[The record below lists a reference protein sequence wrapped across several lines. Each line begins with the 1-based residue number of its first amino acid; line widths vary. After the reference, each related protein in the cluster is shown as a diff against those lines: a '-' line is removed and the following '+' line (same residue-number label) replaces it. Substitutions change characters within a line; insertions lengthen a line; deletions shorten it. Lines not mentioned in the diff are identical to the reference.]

1 MRLLAVHPSGLM
13 YTRVFL
19 TLEPLGLELIA
30 GAARAA
36 GHDVR
41 IVDLQVEHPRRLW
54 RLIDKWRPDAVCLG
68 GNYLA
73 NVPEIIDTAKAI
85 KTRRPDCFVFVG
97 GHSASFVAADLLAHA
112 AGAID
117 CVIKGEGETAVP
129 LLLQA
134 IQDGAAQIGAAQIGA
149 AQDGAP
155 QVGATLTGVPGA
167 VSAAG
172 EGPPPRFVESLDSVR
187 PARDLLAKRRRYF
200 IGTLDPCASIE
211 FARGCPWDCTFCS
224 AWTFYGRSY
233 RIASP
238 EVIARE
244 LANIREP
251 GVFIVDDV
259 AFVHAS
265 HGFAI
270 GEAIKRRG
278 IRKEYYLETR
288 GDVLLRNMDVFRFW
302 RDLGL
307 KIMFIGLEAIDAE
320 GLQRFRKRIDL
331 DRNMEALEAARSL
344 GIAVAVNLIA
354 DPSWDRERF
363 ETIRRWCL
371 EIPEVVN
378 ISVTTPYPGTE
389 IWQTEDRKLT
399 TRDYR
404 LFDIQHAVLP
414 TTLPLP
420 EFYAELVKTQ
430 QVLNRKHL
438 GFAAIRKTLGISTR
452 LLLHGQT
459 NFLRMIWKFNSVFD
473 PALQMAD
480 HARPVR
486 YELPL
491 RPAFAAVADKRA
503 LYVHKPAGRR
513 GRLLDDATE
522 QFVDASRSGA
532 G

>member
-1 MRLLAVHPSGLM
+1 MVAGPFKTGEIRQEFCMRLLAIHPSGLM

-19 TLEPLGLELIA
+19 TLEPLGLELVA
-30 GAARAA
+30 GAARVA

-41 IVDLQVEHPRRLW
+41 IVDLQVESPSRLW
-54 RLIDKWRPDAVCLG
+54 RLIDRWRPDAVCLG

-85 KTRRPDCFVFVG
+85 KIRLPGCFVFVG
-97 GHSASFVAADLLAHA
+97 GHSASFVAADLLAHG

-117 CVIKGEGETAVP
+117 CVIKGEGEAAVP
-129 LLLQA
+129 RLLRV
-134 IQDGAAQIGAAQIGA
+134 IQEGGE
-149 AQDGAP
+149 
-155 QVGATLTGVPGA
+155 LTSVPGT

-172 EGPPPRFVESLDSVR
+172 EGPPPTFVDSLDTIR
-187 PARDLLAKRRRYF
+187 PARDLLTRRRRYF

-233 RIASP
+233 RVASP
-238 EVIARE
+238 EVIADE
-244 LANIREP
+244 LARIREP

-259 AFVHAS
+259 AFVHAH
-265 HGFAI
+265 HGFEI
-270 GEAIKRRG
+270 GEAVQRRG
-278 IRKEYYLETR
+278 IRKQYYLETR
-288 GDVLLRNMDVFRFW
+288 GDVLLRNMEVFRFW

-307 KIMFIGLEAIDAE
+307 KIMFIGLEAIDEE
-320 GLQRFRKRIDL
+320 GLKNFRKRIGL
-331 DRNMEALEAARSL
+331 DRNMEALKAARSL
-344 GIAVAVNLIA
+344 GIAVAINLIA

-363 ETIRRWCL
+363 ETVRRWCL

-389 IWQTEDRKLT
+389 IWQTEQRRLT

-414 TTLPLP
+414 TKLPLP

-430 QVLNRKHL
+430 QVLNTKHL
-438 GFAAIRKTLGISTR
+438 GIAAARQTLGIAGK
-452 LLLHGQT
+452 LLLRGQT
-459 NFLRMIWKFNSVFD
+459 NFLRMIWKFNTVFN
-473 PALQMAD
+473 AQLQIAD
-480 HARPVR
+480 HARPVQ
-486 YELPL
+486 YELPT
-491 RPAFAAVADKRA
+491 RPEFATIADKRA

-513 GRLLDDATE
+513 ARTLDDATE
-522 QFVDASRSGA
+522 KFVDASRFDTGSS
-532 G
+532 

>member
-1 MRLLAVHPSGLM
+1 MRLLAVHPTGLM

-19 TLEPLGLELIA
+19 TLEPLGLELVA

-41 IVDLQVEHPRRLW
+41 IVDLQVERPSRLW
-54 RLIDKWRPDAVCLG
+54 KLVDQWRPDAVCLA

-73 NVPEIIDTAKAI
+73 NVPEIVDTARAI
-85 KTRRPDCFVFVG
+85 KSRLPGCFVFAG
-97 GHSASFVAADLLAHA
+97 GHSASFVATDLLAHG

-117 CVIKGEGETAVP
+117 CVVKGEGEAAVP
-129 LLLQA
+129 RLLRA
-134 IQDGAAQIGAAQIGA
+134 VQDHE
-149 AQDGAP
+149 D
-155 QVGATLTGVPGA
+155 LTKVPGA
-167 VSAAG
+167 ISAAG
-172 EGPPPRFVESLDSVR
+172 EGPPPQFIESLDTVR
-187 PARDLLAKRRRYF
+187 PARDLLARRRRYF

-233 RIASP
+233 RVASP
-238 EVIARE
+238 EVIADE
-244 LANIREP
+244 LARIREP

-259 AFVHAS
+259 AFVHARQ
-265 HGFAI
+265 GFEI
-270 GEAIKRRG
+270 GEAIQRRG
-278 IRKEYYLETR
+278 IRKQYYLETR
-288 GDVLLRNMDVFRFW
+288 GDVLLRNMEVFRFW

-320 GLQRFRKRIDL
+320 GLKKFRKRIDL

-344 GIAVAVNLIA
+344 GISVAINLIA
-354 DPSWDRERF
+354 DPSWDHDRF

-378 ISVTTPYPGTE
+378 LSVTTPYPGTE
-389 IWQTEDRKLT
+389 IWQTEQRRLT

-414 TTLPLP
+414 TKLPLP

-430 QVLNRKHL
+430 QVLNNKHL
-438 GFAAIRKTLGISTR
+438 GMAAVRQTLGIAGK
-452 LLLHGQT
+452 LLLRGQT
-459 NFLRMIWKFNSVFD
+459 NFLRMIWNFNSVFN

-480 HARPVR
+480 HARPVQ
-486 YELPL
+486 YELPV
-491 RPAFAAVADKRA
+491 RPEFTAVADKRA
-503 LYVHKPAGRR
+503 LYVHNPAGRR
-513 GRLLDDATE
+513 GRILDDATE
-522 QFVDASRSGA
+522 QFVEKTRSGA

>member
-1 MRLLAVHPSGLM
+1 MKLLAVHPSGLM

-19 TLEPLGLELIA
+19 TLEPLGLELVA

-41 IVDLQVEHPRRLW
+41 IVDLQVEQPRRMW
-54 RLIDKWRPDAVCLG
+54 RLIDHWQPDAVCLG

-85 KTRRPDCFVFVG
+85 KVRLPRSFVFVG
-97 GHSASFVAADLLAHA
+97 GHSASFVAADLLAHG

-117 CVIKGEGETAVP
+117 CVIKGEGEASVPRLLRAV
-129 LLLQA
+129 QNG
-134 IQDGAAQIGAAQIGA
+134 D
-149 AQDGAP
+149 D
-155 QVGATLTGVPGA
+155 LTVVPGA

-172 EGPPPRFVESLDSVR
+172 EGPPPHFVESLDTIR
-187 PARDLLAKRRRYF
+187 PARDLLTRRRRYF

-233 RIASP
+233 RVASP
-238 EVIARE
+238 EMVADE
-244 LANIREP
+244 LARLREP

-259 AFVHAS
+259 AFVHAR
-265 HGFAI
+265 HGFEI
-270 GEAIKRRG
+270 GEAIRRRG

-302 RDLGL
+302 RALGL
-307 KIMFIGLEAIDAE
+307 KIMFIGLEAIDKE

-344 GIAVAVNLIA
+344 GIAVAINLIA

-363 ETIRRWCL
+363 EAVRRWCL

-389 IWQTEDRKLT
+389 IWQTEQRKLT

-430 QVLNRKHL
+430 QVLNTKHL
-438 GFAAIRKTLGISTR
+438 GVAAMRQTLGIAGK
-452 LLLHGQT
+452 LLLRGQT
-459 NFLRMIWKFNSVFD
+459 NFLRMIWNFNSVFD
-473 PALQMAD
+473 PMLQMAD
-480 HARPVR
+480 HARPVQ
-486 YELPL
+486 YELPQ
-491 RPAFAAVADKRA
+491 RPEFAAAANKRA
-503 LYVHKPAGRR
+503 LYVHRPTGRR
-513 GRLLDDATE
+513 RRTLDDATE
-522 QFVDASRSGA
+522 RFVDATRSGA
-532 G
+532 DS

>member
-19 TLEPLGLELIA
+19 TLEPLGLELVA

-41 IVDLQVEHPRRLW
+41 IVDLQVERPTRLW
-54 RLIDKWRPDAVCLG
+54 QLIDQWRPDAVCFG

-85 KTRRPDCFVFVG
+85 KLRRPGCFVFVG
-97 GHSASFVAADLLAHA
+97 GHSASFVAADLLAHGE
-112 AGAID
+112 GAID
-117 CVIKGEGETAVP
+117 CVLKGEGEVSVP
-129 LLLQA
+129 LLLRA
-134 IQDGAAQIGAAQIGA
+134 VEDGAA
-149 AQDGAP
+149 
-155 QVGATLTGVPGA
+155 LTTVPG
-167 VSAAG
+167 VISPAG
-172 EGPPPRFVESLDSVR
+172 EGPPPQFVESLDTIR
-187 PARDLLAKRRRYF
+187 PARDLLTRRRRYF
-200 IGTLDPCASIE
+200 IGTLDPCASVE

-238 EVIARE
+238 EVIADE
-244 LANIREP
+244 LARIREP

-270 GEAIKRRG
+270 GEAIRRRG
-278 IRKEYYLETR
+278 IRKQYYLETR
-288 GDVLLRNMDVFRFW
+288 GDVLLRNLDVFRFW

-307 KIMFIGLEAIDAE
+307 QIMFIGLEAIDEE

-331 DRNMEALEAARSL
+331 DRNMRALEAARSL
-344 GIAVAVNLIA
+344 GISVAINLIA
-354 DPSWDRERF
+354 DPSWDRDRF
-363 ETIRRWCL
+363 ETVRRWCL

-389 IWQTEDRKLT
+389 IWQTEQRRLT

-414 TTLPLP
+414 TTLPLE

-438 GFAAIRKTLGISTR
+438 GFAALRKTLGITSR
-452 LLLHGQT
+452 HLLHGQT
-459 NFLRMIWKFNSVFD
+459 NFLRMLWKFNSVFN
-473 PALQMAD
+473 PELQLAD

-486 YELPL
+486 YEMPL

-513 GRLLDDATE
+513 GRILDDATE
-522 QFVDASRSGA
+522 QFVDATRSGA

>member
-1 MRLLAVHPSGLM
+1 MRVLAVHPSGLM

-19 TLEPLGLELIA
+19 TLEPLGLELVA
-30 GAARAA
+30 GAVRAA

-41 IVDLQVEHPRRLW
+41 IVDLQVEPPARLW
-54 RLIDKWRPDAVCLG
+54 RLLEQWRPDAICFG

-85 KTRRPDCFVFVG
+85 KARLPACFIFVG
-97 GHSASFVAADLLAHA
+97 GHSASFVAADLLAHGD
-112 AGAID
+112 GAID
-117 CVIKGEGETAVP
+117 CIIKGEGEASVP
-129 LLLQA
+129 LLLRA
-134 IQDGAAQIGAAQIGA
+134 VETGA
-149 AQDGAP
+149 D
-155 QVGATLTGVPGA
+155 LTTVPGA

-172 EGPPPRFVESLDSVR
+172 EGPPPRFIDNLDTIR
-187 PARDLLAKRRRYF
+187 PARDLLARRRRYF

-233 RIASP
+233 RVASP
-238 EVIARE
+238 EVIAEE
-244 LANIREP
+244 LAHIQEP

-259 AFVHAS
+259 AFVHAE

-270 GEAIKRRG
+270 GEAIRRRG
-278 IRKEYYLETR
+278 IRKQYYLETR
-288 GDVLLRNMDVFRFW
+288 GDVLLRNLEVFRFW
-302 RDLGL
+302 RELGL
-307 KIMFIGLEAIDAE
+307 KIIFIGLEAIDEE
-320 GLQRFRKRIDL
+320 GLQRFRKRIGL

-344 GIAVAVNLIA
+344 GVNVAINLIA
-354 DPSWDRERF
+354 DPSWDRDRF
-363 ETIRRWCL
+363 ETIRKWCL

-378 ISVTTPYPGTE
+378 LSVTTPYPGTE
-389 IWQTEDRKLT
+389 IWQTEQRRLT

-438 GFAAIRKTLGISTR
+438 GFAAARQTLGIAGK

-459 NFLRMIWKFNSVFD
+459 NFLRMIWKFNSVFN

-486 YELPL
+486 YELPV
-491 RPAFAAVADKRA
+491 RPAFVEVADKRA

-513 GRLLDDATE
+513 GRTLDDATE
-522 QFVDASRSGA
+522 QFVDATRSGA